1 MPPFPL
7 PKVYEDPRWNHEWSN
22 RPSGASWVP
31 GAGWTNIP
39 RRRVLKEVVP
49 SLVDQQPR
57 APPLPRMDGAMEQK
71 GRDTDVAVTLL
82 SPSARDAAEHLR
94 QTTQQRQ
101 RWSSGRGHQP
111 GTRVHGSFSIRI
123 SCLWSLPPPPPIVSF
138 MVFLFFFFKKDHAV
152 WVFIIHIGEDIWG
165 CFPMEI
171 LIYYIYIYISIF
183 CKSHKV
189 QKPSW
194 SGERIFAKGFRFPLD
209 PAMWIRFVPVAVGSW
224 LEKGRKKKKD
234 ALTKDEVKRR
244 AVFSLWL
251 PFLPGPRSS
260 LLTAC
265 WTSDALSAEFSLLE
279 SLGNFPHL
287 YIGIGCLGALQL
299 APQKSNPHP
308 SIWLP
313 ARGRPK
319 APEMLLSSGKIHV
332 SPAGHPDRLWGLWG
346 LVVPQSIRLSRLS
359 GNPSIMGFVC
369 KCCRAKKK
377 KKKDK
382 PYGPETRWQVFGG
395 IVDYPRA
402 GYRGSSQLY
411 PKGHLAVSFI
421 SSFFFSPSIPS
432 IFFSFLV
439 TQGIWEGGSR
449 SVSSVCQAWADGK
462 FLRFLTFSLFPSS
475 LAVFQNGLMRGSFSP
490 QSKISHILWG
500 RCHLLVLF
508 DDNRYF

>member
-171 LIYYIYIYISIF
+171 HIYYIYIYIYLFFANLTKCRSPAGQEREYL
-183 CKSHKV
+183 
-189 QKPSW
+189 QKG
-194 SGERIFAKGFRFPLD
+194 SGSLLTLPR
-209 PAMWIRFVPVAVGSW
+209 GSGLFLLLLGLGW
-224 LEKGRKKKKD
+224 KKEGKKKKRCSYKRWSEKESCLLSL
-234 ALTKDEVKRR
+234 APFPSWPPLLPPHCLLNFRCPFSRVQPLGESWEFSTPIHWNRWSGCFAAGTTKIKPTSQHLAPCQREAK
-244 AVFSLWL
+244 
-251 PFLPGPRSS
+251 GPR
-260 LLTAC
+260 
-265 WTSDALSAEFSLLE
+265 DAAVLWKDTCEPSRPPRSAVRTVR
-279 SLGNFPHL
+279 LGGSPEHKAVQ
-287 YIGIGCLGALQL
+287 IIWK
-299 APQKSNPHP
+299 PQHH
-308 SIWLP
+308 
-313 ARGRPK
+313 G
-319 APEMLLSSGKIHV
+319 
-332 SPAGHPDRLWGLWG
+332 
-346 LVVPQSIRLSRLS
+346 IRLQVLQS
-359 GNPSIMGFVC
+359 
-369 KCCRAKKK
+369 KKK
-377 KKKDK
+377 KKK
-382 PYGPETRWQVFGG
+382 RQALW
-395 IVDYPRA
+395 
-402 GYRGSSQLY
+402 
-411 PKGHLAVSFI
+411 
-421 SSFFFSPSIPS
+421 
-432 IFFSFLV
+432 
-439 TQGIWEGGSR
+439 SR
-449 SVSSVCQAWADGK
+449 
-462 FLRFLTFSLFPSS
+462 
-475 LAVFQNGLMRGSFSP
+475 N
-490 QSKISHILWG
+490 
-500 RCHLLVLF
+500 
-508 DDNRYF
+508 